1 MLPKSHLTSLAAT
14 SGCDL
19 ACQGLGRGLCVAE
32 DDHFLS
38 TKHIMRNRDERSS
51 HQLCH
56 SSLGKLGKN
65 HNGCLRMAAC
75 GKEKSL
81 HLLSHSDLGTPG
93 EQHNVCPRKAF
104 CGKGRCPDVTMPDVF
119 SKIVLWLSGA
129 LLVPTSEMRAV
140 GRGGLTASTCCI
152 GGGACRATHP
162 PSLSANL
169 GSCPDG
175 TLPDVFFRIV
185 LWLSGAPLIPT
196 SEMRAV
202 GRGGLTASTGC
213 IGGGA

>member
-81 HLLSHSDLGTPG
+81 HLLSHSDLGTLC
-93 EQHNVCPRKAF
+93 NARKRA
-104 CGKGRCPDVTMPDVF
+104 T
-119 SKIVLWLSGA
+119 GA
-129 LLVPTSEMRAV
+129 MH
-140 GRGGLTASTCCI
+140 GRGQLVQCAGECVQCTEEGNWC
-152 GGGACRATHP
+152 
-162 PSLSANL
+162 SALVNA
-169 GSCPDG
+169 GSSRPRLRKTRPELFCT
-175 TLPDVFFRIV
+175 TLPRI
-185 LWLSGAPLIPT
+185 T
-196 SEMRAV
+196 
-202 GRGGLTASTGC
+202 
-213 IGGGA
+213 